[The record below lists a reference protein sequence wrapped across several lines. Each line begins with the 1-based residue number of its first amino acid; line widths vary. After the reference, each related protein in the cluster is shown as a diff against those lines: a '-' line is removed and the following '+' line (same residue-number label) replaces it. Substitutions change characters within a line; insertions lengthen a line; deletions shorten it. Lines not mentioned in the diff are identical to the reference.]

1 MRDFKKLLVWQKSI
15 QLVVNTYKATSNFP
29 SDERFGLTNQ
39 IRRAVIS
46 ISNNI
51 AEGCGRFSQKD
62 LVHFLQISLGST
74 NEMENCLIIAQS
86 LSFLDDNSFNDLN
99 ERNTEVR
106 KMLISLIE
114 KIRKE
119 KQNS

>member
-1 MRDFKKLLVWQKSI
+1 MQDFKKLSVWQKSI
-15 QLVVNTYKATSNFP
+15 QLAINTYKATSTFP
-29 SDERFGLTNQ
+29 SEERFGLTNQ

-74 NEMENCLIIAQS
+74 NEIENCLIIS
-86 LSFLDDNSFNDLN
+86 HTLEFMKEDIFNELNSQ
-99 ERNTEVR
+99 NTEVR

-119 KQNS
+119 K

>member
-1 MRDFKKLLVWQKSI
+1 MQDFKKLLVWQKSI
-15 QLVVNTYKATSNFP
+15 QLVINTYKATSTFP
-29 SDERFGLTNQ
+29 SEERFGLTNQ

-62 LVHFLQISLGST
+62 LVHFLQVSLGST
-74 NEMENCLIIAQS
+74 NEIENCLIISQA
-86 LSFLDDNSFNDLN
+86 LDFMAEEVFNNLNSQ
-99 ERNTEVR
+99 NTEVR

-119 KQNS
+119 K

>member
-1 MRDFKKLLVWQKSI
+1 MQDFKKLLVWQKSI
-15 QLVVNTYKATSNFP
+15 QLVTNTYKLTLTFP
-29 SDERFGLTNQ
+29 SEERFGLTNQ

-62 LVHFLQISLGST
+62 LVHFLQVSLGST
-74 NEMENCLIIAQS
+74 NEIENCFIISQALNF
-86 LSFLDDNSFNDLN
+86 LSEEAFNDLN
-99 ERNTEVR
+99 SQNTEVR

-114 KIRKE
+114 KIRSE
-119 KQNS
+119 K